1 MAAPNVVNVAT
12 ITGKTA
18 VTSLTTTNA
27 SLVVENP
34 ASSNKVFKINSL
46 IVSNVDGTNAAD
58 ITIGLYSED
67 NIGGTATEIVSTVSV
82 PADASL
88 VVISK
93 DTSIYLEEDKS
104 IGATASVANDLKVVC
119 SYEEIS

>member
-67 NIGGTATEIVSTVSV
+67 NIGGTATEIVKTVTV

-104 IGATASVANDLKVVC
+104 IGATASAANDLKVVC

>member
-1 MAAPNVVNVAT
+1 MAAPNIVGVTT

-18 VTSLTTTNA
+18 VQAVTTSATAIVTNSA
-27 SLVVENP
+27 
-34 ASSNKVFKINSL
+34 ASNKVFKINSL
-46 IVSNVDGTNAAD
+46 VVSNVDGTNAAD
-58 ITIGLYSED
+58 ITVDVFRSSVAY
-67 NIGGTATEIVSTVSV
+67 EIASTITV

-93 DTSIYLEEDKS
+93 ETAIYLEEGDS
-104 IGATASVANDLKVVC
+104 LRCTASANSDLEAVC